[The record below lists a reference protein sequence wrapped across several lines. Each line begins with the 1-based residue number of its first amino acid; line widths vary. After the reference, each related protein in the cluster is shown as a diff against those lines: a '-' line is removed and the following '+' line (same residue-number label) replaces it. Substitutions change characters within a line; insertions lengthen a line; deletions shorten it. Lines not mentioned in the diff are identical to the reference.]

1 MDDVAAL
8 LERHVANAA
17 SAWRH
22 TKADTEAYRRLVVA
36 TDEWETYGTPT
47 LTEDEADRMAAQMR
61 RAARQALVSRDDEA
75 IRLAHLVTVA
85 AAAWLRATPATDAE
99 AYDRLDRPST
109 SGTPTPPLARRRR
122 RRAARPTRRRHRAR
136 LDQRGRRRDLRAVPP
151 EPAPLRPRPG
161 APLAGRSRRG
171 RAPSAFPSPG
181 GRAYIGGGHMLRARR
196 RLGSPA
202 ALRREHRTTPRHL
215 SGEWRGTATQATAK

>member
-8 LERHVANAA
+8 LERQVTNAA

-99 AYDRLDRPST
+99 AYDRLDR
-109 SGTPTPPLARRRR
+109 AIDEWDAY
-122 RRAARPTRRRHRAR
+122 AAPELDVPAEEL
-136 LDQRGRRRDLRAVPP
+136 LDQLADDSAPVALSEIVVEVSAHFRRSDDR
-151 EPAPLRPRPG
+151 
-161 APLAGRSRRG
+161 
-171 RAPSAFPSPG
+171 
-181 GRAYIGGGHMLRARR
+181 
-196 RLGSPA
+196 
-202 ALRREHRTTPRHL
+202 
-215 SGEWRGTATQATAK
+215 